1 MGFDTIEIKISVNMV
16 SYVKEFFVCLSM
28 ITKILTIFV
37 IVMQML
43 LLKTFECD
51 FCGDFITTTKKELEE
66 HLDEEKRFCMYCKM
80 DYDCV
85 YYLKE
90 HIESDHKQLI

>member
-1 MGFDTIEIKISVNMV
+1 MWKNFLHDNKNTDNIHD
-16 SYVKEFFVCLSM
+16 SYATATFENPYLKE
-28 ITKILTIFV
+28 
-37 IVMQML
+37 
-43 LLKTFECD
+43 TFECD
-51 FCGDFITTTKKELEE
+51 FCGDFITTTKKDLEE

-90 HIESDHKQLI
+90 HIENDHKQLI